1 MDKKC
6 MVKHC
11 PYVAE
16 AALDDFLVC
25 ELHDAPK
32 VRAILE
38 ELRMP
43 AMLYPNEPFLVFPGF
58 ALCEDDFVHREA
70 PADALRAI
78 DCPRLAEAAKKRPSA
93 SISAEFCLL
102 RGDA

>member
-1 MDKKC
+1 MATKC

-11 PYVAE
+11 PYLADSAIE
-16 AALDDFLVC
+16 DFLVC

-43 AMLYPNEPFLVFPGF
+43 AVLYPNEPFLIFPGF
-58 ALCEDDFVHREA
+58 ALCEDDLVPREA
-70 PADALRAI
+70 PPGAIHAI
-78 DCPRLAEAAKKRPSA
+78 DCPRLAEAAKKKPSP

-102 RGDA
+102 RE